1 MTRYFRDDEFASLAM
16 ITVLPDNVTLTVT
29 MVSAAQIN
37 AGGRTNIWAQGV
49 NMISVKMHSAES
61 PKRIKLLQWRSR
73 VIM

>member
-1 MTRYFRDDEFASLAM
+1 M

-49 NMISVKMHSAES
+49 NMISVKMHSAE
-61 PKRIKLLQWRSR
+61 
-73 VIM
+73 